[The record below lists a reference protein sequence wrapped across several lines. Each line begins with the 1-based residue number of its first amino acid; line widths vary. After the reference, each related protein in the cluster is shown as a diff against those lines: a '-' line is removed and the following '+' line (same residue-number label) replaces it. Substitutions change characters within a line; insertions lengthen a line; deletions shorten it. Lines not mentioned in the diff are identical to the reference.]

1 MRRRRSTE
9 AEMPDYRLSR
19 KAERDMGAIARYTIE
34 QFGIEQARTY
44 RDSMIACFQSLAE
57 TPGMGRRVDH
67 IREGYRRFD
76 HRSHAIFYK
85 VEDQGILIIRV
96 LHHRMNAPRR
106 L

>member
-1 MRRRRSTE
+1 M
-9 AEMPDYRLSR
+9 DI
-19 KAERDMGAIARYTIE
+19 GNIARYTIE

-57 TPGMGRRVDH
+57 NPGIGTKADY

-76 HRSHAIFYK
+76 HRSHVIFYK
-85 VEDQGILIIRV
+85 SEGPDILIIRV
-96 LHHRMNAPRR
+96 LHERMNAPRH

>member
-1 MRRRRSTE
+1 
-9 AEMPDYRLSR
+9 MPEYRLSR
-19 KAERDMGAIARYTIE
+19 KAESDIGDIARYTIE

-57 TPGMGRRVDH
+57 NPGIGRKVDK

-76 HRSHAIFYK
+76 HRSHVIFYK
-85 VEDQGILIIRV
+85 SDGQDMLVVRV
-96 LHHRMNAPRR
+96 LHKRMNAPRH

>member
-1 MRRRRSTE
+1 
-9 AEMPDYRLSR
+9 MPKYRLSLT
-19 KAERDMGAIARYTIE
+19 AEQDIGNIARYTIE

-57 TPGMGRRVDH
+57 TPGIGRKADR

-76 HRSHAIFYK
+76 HRSHVVFYK
-85 VEDQGILIIRV
+85 SDGRDILIIRV
-96 LHHRMNAPRR
+96 LHKRMTAPSH